1 MGAELSVFTI
11 GLYVLYSDVVV
22 LCVSCA
28 VLGIGG
34 LGGAL

>member
-1 MGAELSVFTI
+1 MGAEVSVSTI
-11 GLYVLYSDVVV
+11 GLYVLCSDVV

-34 LGGAL
+34 LGRAL

>member
-1 MGAELSVFTI
+1 MGAEVSVFTI
-11 GLYVLYSDVVV
+11 GLYVLCSDVVA
-22 LCVSCA
+22 LCVSFA